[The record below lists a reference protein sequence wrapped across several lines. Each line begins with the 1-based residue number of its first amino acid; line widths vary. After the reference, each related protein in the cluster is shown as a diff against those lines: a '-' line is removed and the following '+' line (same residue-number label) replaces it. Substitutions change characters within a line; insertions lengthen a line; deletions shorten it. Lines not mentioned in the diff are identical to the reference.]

1 MRYSDQPSTAE
12 AAAPPRKRPNP
23 PSEQVDEA
31 RGQLERQEVEI
42 ERELP
47 SEHDQSVERI
57 ESDER
62 PDPPI
67 FDD

>member
-1 MRYSDQPSTAE
+1 MRYSDQPSAAE
-12 AAAPPRKRPNP
+12 TAAPPRKRPNP
-23 PSEQVDEA
+23 PCEQVDEA

-57 ESDER
+57 ESEER

>member
-1 MRYSDQPSTAE
+1 MRYSDQPSAAE
-12 AAAPPRKRPNP
+12 AAAPPRKRPSP

-47 SEHDQSVERI
+47 SEHDQSIERT
-57 ESDER
+57 ESDEW

>member
-1 MRYSDQPSTAE
+1 MRYSDQPSTAGG
-12 AAAPPRKRPNP
+12 AAPPRKRPNP
-23 PSEQVDEA
+23 PTEQVDEE

-47 SEHDQSVERI
+47 SEHDQSIERI

-62 PDPPI
+62 LDPPI

>member
-1 MRYSDQPSTAE
+1 MRYSDQPSAAE
-12 AAAPPRKRPNP
+12 TAAPPRKRPSP

-47 SEHDQSVERI
+47 SEHDQSVEGI

-62 PDPPI
+62 PDPSI
-67 FDD
+67 LDD

>member
-1 MRYSDQPSTAE
+1 MQYSDQPRAAE
-12 AAAPPRKRPNP
+12 TAAPPRKRPTP

-31 RGQLERQEVEI
+31 QGQLEKQEVEI

-47 SEHDQSVERI
+47 SEHDQSIERI
-57 ESDER
+57 ESEER